1 MKNNKIRI
9 GTVLILIISFVI
21 VQTCT
26 AVNRPVLKKG
36 DTGTA
41 VSSLQ
46 RNLKIL
52 GYLDHDPTGFFGD
65 MTMKAV
71 IRFQE
76 EHGIYTDGKVGG
88 NTYDK
93 ISYFLCK
100 PLLSKGNTSNEVKS
114 LQSDL
119 YKLGFMDQEPT
130 GYFGSITENAVLGFQ
145 KKHLKYASG
154 KADLSTYLKIDTL
167 LNKLKNIRI
176 IIDPGHGGIDAGT
189 SKGSIVESQTNLD
202 MSKLL
207 NNYLNEC
214 GCYSSLTRSKD
225 ISLDNLC
232 SGKGTRQLRDL
243 SARVNIINKSKAS
256 FFISIHVN
264 SAPEVPSNTGSIV
277 YYDNKLPESKIL
289 AQNIQ
294 KALNSVTINN
304 LKRKSHTPQT
314 GDYYILRNS
323 KIPGVLVETAY
334 ITNSEE
340 RSLLSTNEYKSKIVK
355 AILSGVR
362 ETSLRKK

>member
-9 GTVLILIISFVI
+9 GTVLILIVSFVL

-26 AVNRPVLKKG
+26 AVNKPVLEKG
-36 DTGTA
+36 DTGAA

-46 RNLKIL
+46 RNLKTL
-52 GYLDHDPTGFFGD
+52 GYLDHEPTGFFGD
-65 MTMKAV
+65 LTMKAV

-76 EHGIYTDGKVGG
+76 EHGIYADGKVGG

-93 ISYFLCK
+93 ISYFMCK
-100 PLLSKGNTSNEVKS
+100 PLLSKGNKNNEVKS

-119 YKLGFMDQEPT
+119 LKLGFMDQEPT
-130 GYFGSITENAVLGFQ
+130 GFFGSITENAVLGFQ
-145 KKHLKYASG
+145 KKYLKYASG
-154 KADLSTYLKIDTL
+154 KADLLTYLKIDTL
-167 LNKLKNIRI
+167 LSKLKNTRI

-207 NNYLNEC
+207 NNYLTEC
-214 GCYSSLTRSKD
+214 GCNSSLTRSKD
-225 ISLDNLC
+225 ISLDSL
-232 SGKGTRQLRDL
+232 SRGSGTRQLRDL
-243 SARVNIINKSKAS
+243 SARVNIINTSKAA
-256 FFISIHVN
+256 FFVSIHVN
-264 SAPEVPSNTGSIV
+264 SAPDVPSNTGSIV

-294 KALNSVTINN
+294 KALNSITINDF
-304 LKRKSHTPQT
+304 KRKSHDPQT

-323 KIPGVLVETAY
+323 NIPGVLVETAY

-340 RSLLSTNEYKSKIVK
+340 RRLLATSEYKRKIVK
-355 AILSGVR
+355 AILSGIR
-362 ETSLRKK
+362 ETSLG